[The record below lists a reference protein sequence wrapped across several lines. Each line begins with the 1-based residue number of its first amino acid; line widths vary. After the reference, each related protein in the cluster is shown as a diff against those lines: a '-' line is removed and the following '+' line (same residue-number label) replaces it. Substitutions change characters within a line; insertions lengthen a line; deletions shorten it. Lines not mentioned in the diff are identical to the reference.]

1 MKYIE
6 ENIKKIIS
14 KSSGRVGVKILFS
27 DGNEL
32 SINEKEVFPSA
43 SLIKLFILLAIEK
56 TEYNKFI
63 EITENIKVGS
73 CGVLKILKSPLK
85 LSIRDLIGL
94 MICFSDNTATNILI
108 DYLGMEE
115 INKKIK
121 KAGFEKTILAR
132 KMMDNDAKKEG
143 KENYTTPE
151 EVQKV
156 ISILCKDEEIK
167 YFLLNQGYNNK
178 ISLYFA
184 RENNIKFAHKT
195 GELTCVEHDAG
206 RIFYKDYWVDIVV
219 MTKNLKNNGE
229 GVEINNQIG
238 KILFSNLIK

>member
-206 RIFYKDYWVDIVV
+206 RIFYKDYWVDVVV

>member
-121 KAGFEKTILAR
+121 KVGFEKTILAR

-206 RIFYKDYWVDIVV
+206 RIFYKDYWVDVVV